1 MIRSILAVI
10 AGSVVW
16 MITALGMDAVLMK
29 FTPASFGTKG
39 EVESVPLLLFMLS
52 YSLLFSVLGG
62 FVTAYIAGR
71 KELQHALALGVLQ
84 LTMGI
89 MATIQ
94 FFDTAPLWFHVAC
107 MSLLVPANIA
117 GGWLRLTQKQGQRYG
132 ARVAA

>member
-10 AGSVVW
+10 AGSVTW
-16 MITALGMDAVLMK
+16 MVTALGMDAVLMK
-29 FTPASFGTKG
+29 FTPLSFGTKG
-39 EVESVPLLLFMLS
+39 EVESVSMLLFMLS

-62 FVTAYIAGR
+62 YVAAYIAGR
-71 KELQHALALGVLQ
+71 KEIQHAFALGVLQ

-89 MATIQ
+89 MATVQ

-107 MSLLVPANIA
+107 MSLIVPANVA
-117 GGWLRLTQKQGQRYG
+117 GGWLRLMQKQNSGYG